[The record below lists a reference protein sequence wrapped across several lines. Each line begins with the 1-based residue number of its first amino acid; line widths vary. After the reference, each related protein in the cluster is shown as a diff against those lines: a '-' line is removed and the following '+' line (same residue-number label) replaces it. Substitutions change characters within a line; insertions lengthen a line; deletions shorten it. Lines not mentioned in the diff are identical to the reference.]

1 MTSGAESL
9 SIPIGSGTFPDP
21 AFLSWVQQNDTDVD
35 GFLSQT
41 EREAVTQMDLRKQ
54 GIQDLSGLEWF
65 DRLEKLIAVKM
76 ICSPW
81 SWRISRIDIADLQR
95 KSQAVKS
102 DAERRAR
109 AGAAFL
115 LSLQSLSAFVWALTA
130 GAAAYAIS
138 HLWRYLQG
146 RKTGQASEGDLFL
159 TILPMAFAVFA
170 ISWLGQSLLP
180 APGTGY
186 PSHGRRGGKSSSGYR
201 RHPLQAPHPYSPSSF
216 LPHPNHSGGHAGGQP
231 LPCSSRWMNAAGE
244 KYPATIWNWVWT
256 LGMTTIP
263 CSSAI
268 RI

>member
-9 SIPIGSGTFPDP
+9 SILIGSGTFPDP

-81 SWRISRIDIADLQR
+81 SWRISRVDIADLQR

-102 DAERRAR
+102 DAERRAS

-115 LSLQSLSAFVWALTA
+115 LSLQSLSAFVWALAA

-146 RKTGQASEGDLFL
+146 CKVGQVSGGDLFL
-159 TILPMAFAVFA
+159 TILLMAFAVFSLSWPQA
-170 ISWLGQSLLP
+170 IL
-180 APGTGY
+180 
-186 PSHGRRGGKSSSGYR
+186 
-201 RHPLQAPHPYSPSSF
+201 SF
-216 LPHPNHSGGHAGGQP
+216 LPLVLGALLMVDGVGKAP
-231 LPCSSRWMNAAGE
+231 LVIA
-244 KYPATIWNWVWT
+244 
-256 LGMTTIP
+256 
-263 CSSAI
+263 AI
-268 RI
+268 RSKPPILIPLLFSSLIPTILGVLLVVNPFRATRDG